1 MCFQRGRELGCSGTS
16 PRCGLFVSGNKRN
29 TSVDID
35 HVHVS
40 PTHAHS
46 SVLKATAQQHK
57 IRLADKLAPYSG
69 CLNAKGIHAAIPHH
83 MTARAPEPVE
93 LISIDSAGFYLELLG
108 GSRYVIVF
116 VDTASRLQGPYGTQ
130 DKSAP
135 AILAVVKRFVADAAV
150 PRAFRTD
157 NGSGRTRSL
166 PSTVMILG
174 SAAN

>member
-1 MCFQRGRELGCSGTS
+1 MSVSEGDPRSHS
-16 PRCGLFVSGNKRN
+16 P
-29 TSVDID
+29 
-35 HVHVS
+35 
-40 PTHAHS
+40 
-46 SVLKATAQQHK
+46 
-57 IRLADKLAPYSG
+57 
-69 CLNAKGIHAAIPHH
+69 PHDS
-83 MTARAPEPVE
+83 TGARAGGTDQHR
-93 LISIDSAGFYLELLG
+93 LRGMELLG

-135 AILAVVKRFVADAAV
+135 AILAVVKRFVEDAAV